1 MVTPVKN
8 MKMEAYKF
16 YNSVWHR
23 EEELQG
29 VISKLY
35 KVSTD
40 LLAIVQTYNNGE
52 NCPGCGTV
60 WVEMGEDLYVCPNT
74 ECELTNATNALY
86 DIKEADNDATE

>member
-1 MVTPVKN
+1 MKN
-8 MKMEAYKF
+8 MQMEAYRF
-16 YNSVWHR
+16 YNSVRHA
-23 EEELQG
+23 EDELQG

-40 LLAIVQTYNNGE
+40 LLEIVQTYNNGE
-52 NCPGCGTV
+52 NCPACGTD

-86 DIKEADNDATE
+86 DIKEADNDSTE

>member
-8 MKMEAYKF
+8 MQMEAYRF
-16 YNSVWHR
+16 YNSVRHA

-29 VISKLY
+29 VISQLY

-40 LLAIVQTYNNGE
+40 LLEIVQTYNNGE
-52 NCPGCGTV
+52 NCPACGTD

-74 ECELTNATNALY
+74 DCELDNAHRTLSDLIQY
-86 DIKEADNDATE
+86 KDGE